1 MRLSLASHSKCDKF
15 GRPVYIELV
24 GKIDFIKMLQ
34 VTTEKRLIDYHVF
47 TWERFHRQLMPACSQ
62 LTGKP
67 IITASV
73 ILDLAGLGIMS
84 FSLVAQRLLSA
95 LAHIDQVMGAWHS
108 GRGVRD
114 NLAARGVGVWC
125 RSQGVGCTDGTDGQS
140 RRTIAGD
147 QRTCFPVLLL
157 AHTWL
162 PACINAGLLP

>member
-1 MRLSLASHSKCDKF
+1 MRLSLACYSKCDKF

-95 LAHIDQVMGAWHS
+95 LAHIDQVMGALGQGGEGQFSCTWS
-108 GRGVRD
+108 GRLVQIT
-114 NLAARGVGVWC
+114 RG
-125 RSQGVGCTDGTDGQS
+125 
-140 RRTIAGD
+140 
-147 QRTCFPVLLL
+147 
-157 AHTWL
+157 
-162 PACINAGLLP
+162 GLH